1 MKPLLFH
8 FPDDE
13 PMAQRLIAGLG
24 AQPGTLEWRHFPD
37 RESLI
42 TLHDDCSGRDV
53 IIVCTLT
60 DPDAKALP
68 LYFCAATARELGARR
83 VGLVAP
89 YLGYMRQDRRFHPG
103 QSRSAHLFSKLLSA
117 SFDWLVTVDPH
128 LHRIGSLDEV
138 FSIPAISIS
147 AMPAISEFVAAHVRD
162 PVLIGPD
169 RESAQWVERVARSL
183 SVPSVVLDK
192 IRAGDRQVSV
202 SRLNPQLLQKHNPVI
217 IDDIASSGHTLA
229 EVLKELAPLG
239 LSNVTCVVV
248 HALFSEGAESVLR
261 GSGARHVISTNTV
274 KHATNAIDVA
284 PLIASALSGF
294 LSGSRPASASQS
306 GGVPT

>member
-13 PMAQRLIAGLG
+13 PMAQRLIAGVD

-53 IIVCTLT
+53 IVVCTLT
-60 DPDAKALP
+60 DPDAKTLP

-89 YLGYMRQDRRFHPG
+89 YLGYMRQDHRFHPG
-103 QSRSAHLFSKLLSA
+103 QARSAHLFSKLLSA

-147 AMPAISEFVAAHVRD
+147 AMPAVSEFVAAHVPD

-183 SVPSVVLDK
+183 NIPSLVLDK
-192 IRAGDRQVSV
+192 IRSGDRQVTV
-202 SRLNPQLLQKHNPVI
+202 SALDPELLQQRNPVI

-229 EVLKELAPLG
+229 EVLKELAPLALG
-239 LSNVTCVVV
+239 EVTCVVV
-248 HALFSEGAESVLR
+248 HALFSEEAQSVLR
-261 GSGARHVISTNTV
+261 RAGARHIVSTNTV
-274 KHATNAIDVA
+274 KHATNGIDVA
-284 PLIASALSGF
+284 PLIAAALGGF
-294 LSGSRPASASQS
+294 LSSSRPSSASRAAS
-306 GGVPT
+306 VE